1 VTVSDH
7 QLFALREAAGTVGL
21 DDYRENYSGRGM
33 YGKTCVGIVG
43 NTGDLIE
50 FVLAVAD
57 EDKDLAYELTEVST
71 DSMASDKIFYWRR
84 LDTTK
89 DEDET

>member
-1 VTVSDH
+1 MKASER
-7 QLFALREAAGTVGL
+7 QLFTLREAAGTVGL

-50 FVLAVAD
+50 FVIAVAD
-57 EDKDLAYELTEVST
+57 ADNDLAYELAEVST
-71 DSMASDKIFYWRR
+71 DSMASDKIFYWRK

-89 DEDET
+89 ESDET